1 MKRLVKKIIIYIL
14 FFVASIAVAF
24 FGSIGVTN
32 LISDRFE
39 NQIRT
44 SIANKNTLKK
54 YCANEETYIA
64 LKDLHYPKVS
74 LDTGDQGSGNII
86 YFPVNINNHYYDVEY
101 KGKYS
106 SWQYYGPVTLKE
118 IKRR

>member
-1 MKRLVKKIIIYIL
+1 MKRLVKKIILYIL
-14 FFVASIAVAF
+14 FFVASMAVAF
-24 FGSIGVTN
+24 FGSIGVAD

-39 NQIRT
+39 NQIRI

-54 YCANEETYIA
+54 YCANEGTYNA
-64 LKDLHYPKVS
+64 LKDLHHPKVN
-74 LDTGDQGSGNII
+74 LNTGDQGSGNII

-101 KGKYS
+101 QGKYS
-106 SWQYYGPVTLKE
+106 PWQYYAPVTLKE